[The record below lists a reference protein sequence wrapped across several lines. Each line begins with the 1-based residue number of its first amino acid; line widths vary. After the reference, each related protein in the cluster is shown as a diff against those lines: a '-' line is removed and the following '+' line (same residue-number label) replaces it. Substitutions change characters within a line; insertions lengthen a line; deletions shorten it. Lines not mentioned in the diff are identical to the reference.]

1 MKISFIESGYC
12 VHPEFFLTFSFRDLN
27 KISKFPNTVVLIDH
41 PSKGKILF
49 DTGYSSHF
57 FDATA
62 SYPERIY
69 RDLTPVT
76 LGEGQSAARK
86 LKLMGI
92 DSTEINYI
100 ILSHFHADHV
110 SGILDF
116 PRAKFIFI
124 DQAYKEVKHL
134 NRLFRLKAGFLQ
146 SLIPSDFESRSL
158 PLNLHQSPSD
168 NTILEPFTWKVDI
181 FGDGSIF
188 GVSLPGH
195 VAGHMGIYLETNN
208 GKFLFAGDSCWYRE
222 EYLGLKK
229 LGFGANFVI
238 QDRKCYDDTLA
249 RILRFSDLNSSVQII
264 PCHCGFSHSQ
274 LPQALHRV

>member
-49 DTGYSSHF
+49 DTGYSNHF

-62 SYPERIY
+62 SYPEKLY

-76 LGEGQSAARK
+76 LGEGQSAAQK
-86 LKLMGI
+86 LKMMGI
-92 DSTEINYI
+92 DPSEINYI

-124 DQAYKEVKHL
+124 DQAYKEVENL
-134 NRLFRLKAGFLQ
+134 RRLLRLKAGFLK
-146 SLIPSDFESRSL
+146 SLMPSDFESRSS
-158 PLNLHQSPSD
+158 PLNLHQRPSD
-168 NTILEPFTWKVDI
+168 IRMLEPFTWKVDI
-181 FGDGSIF
+181 FGDGSVF

-195 VAGHMGIYLETNN
+195 VVGHMGIYLETDS

-222 EYLGLKK
+222 EYLGHKK
-229 LGFGANFVI
+229 LGLGANFVI
-238 QDRKCYDDTLA
+238 QDRKCYDDTLT
-249 RILRFSDLNSSVQII
+249 RILRFSDLNSSVKII
-264 PCHCGFSHSQ
+264 PCHCGFSHSH
-274 LPQALHRV
+274 LPNSIHRV